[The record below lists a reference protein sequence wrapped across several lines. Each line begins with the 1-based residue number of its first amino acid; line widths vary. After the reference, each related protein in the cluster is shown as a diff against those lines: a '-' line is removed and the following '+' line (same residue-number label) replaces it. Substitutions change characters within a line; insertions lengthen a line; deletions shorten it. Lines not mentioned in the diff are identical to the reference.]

1 MAHRP
6 PRPAMLAVVG
16 DAGAGKRT
24 LIRGIRQLLGED
36 RCVSV
41 ALDDYVALDR
51 ETRRRAGLTAVHPEA
66 LHLGLMAQHLRL
78 LRQGETVFKPVYD
91 HASGRFGSPE
101 FLCPSPIIVA
111 HGIHGLFSP
120 ELRALWDVSIY
131 CDPAPELRS
140 AWKLQRDRSAR
151 GYSATA
157 AADALRALDADSA
170 QFVAPQRARAD
181 LVMRVQPPRR
191 SADGSAA
198 LDIHLEIAR
207 PVPLPA
213 LEALLSEPA
222 SRHALRLHSAAGGAD
237 HVEIHGGVD
246 DVTAATL
253 EERMLLQLSGT
264 PPRRQLALGQLDERA
279 GTRSHAL
286 ALAQLIVAHYVIEKG
301 AIAVP
306 EIRRAASA

>member
-1 MAHRP
+1 MAQRP

-24 LIRGIRQLLGED
+24 LIRGVRQLLGED
-36 RCVSV
+36 RSSSV
-41 ALDDYVALDR
+41 ALDDYVALERDA
-51 ETRRRAGLTAVHPEA
+51 RRSAGLTALHPDA
-66 LHLGLMAQHLRL
+66 LHLALMAQHLRL

-91 HASGRFGSPE
+91 HANGRFGSPE
-101 FLCPSPIIVA
+101 FLRPAPIIVA
-111 HGIHGLFSP
+111 HGIHGLFTP

-140 AWKLQRDRSAR
+140 AWKLQRDASTR
-151 GYSATA
+151 GYSASA

-181 LVMRVQPPRR
+181 LVFRVQAPRAGGR
-191 SADGSAA
+191 AEA

-213 LEALLSEPA
+213 LEAVLSEPS

-253 EERMLLQLSGT
+253 EERMLLHLVGA
-264 PPRRQLALGQLDERA
+264 PPRRQLTLGLLNDPSS
-279 GTRSHAL
+279 TRSHAL

-306 EIRRAASA
+306 EIRRAQTA